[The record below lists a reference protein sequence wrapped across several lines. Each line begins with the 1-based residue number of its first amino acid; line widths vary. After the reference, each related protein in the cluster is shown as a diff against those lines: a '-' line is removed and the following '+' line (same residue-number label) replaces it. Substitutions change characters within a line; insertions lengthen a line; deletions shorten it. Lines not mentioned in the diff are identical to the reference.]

1 MTELTPE
8 ERERIYEEEKAKREA
23 EEEKEKKM
31 KEKID
36 AASGCFTLV
45 VILAFVV
52 FFFSNCGGS
61 SNSSNSSSSNS
72 SNSSNSSST
81 TSKQPDKFDA
91 YVMSQLFVKD
101 ALKAPSTA
109 KFPVYSEDMVVDG
122 GDGSFIVSA
131 YVDAQNSFGAM
142 MRSNYVCIMQYDK
155 ATDEWA
161 LKGLD
166 IK

>member
-61 SNSSNSSSSNS
+61 SNSS
-72 SNSSNSSST
+72 SSST

-91 YVMSQLFVKD
+91 YVMSQLFVED

-131 YVDAQNSFGAM
+131 YVDAQNGFGAM

>member
-61 SNSSNSSSSNS
+61 SNSS
-72 SNSSNSSST
+72 SSST

-91 YVMSQLFVKD
+91 YVMSQLFVED

>member
-1 MTELTPE
+1 
-8 ERERIYEEEKAKREA
+8 
-23 EEEKEKKM
+23 
-31 KEKID
+31 
-36 AASGCFTLV
+36 
-45 VILAFVV
+45 
-52 FFFSNCGGS
+52 
-61 SNSSNSSSSNS
+61 
-72 SNSSNSSST
+72 
-81 TSKQPDKFDA
+81 
-91 YVMSQLFVKD
+91 MSQLFVKD

>member
-45 VILAFVV
+45 VFLAFVV
-52 FFFSNCGGS
+52 FFFSNCGG
-61 SNSSNSSSSNS
+61 
-72 SNSSNSSST
+72 SSNSSST

-91 YVMSQLFVKD
+91 YVMSQLFVED

>member
-52 FFFSNCGGS
+52 FFFSNCGG
-61 SNSSNSSSSNS
+61 
-72 SNSSNSSST
+72 SSNSSST

>member
-61 SNSSNSSSSNS
+61 SNSSNSSS
-72 SNSSNSSST
+72 T

-91 YVMSQLFVKD
+91 YVMSQLFVED